1 LNAPFDPAAIAAAA
15 VSEATTPPA
24 AEVWGEPD
32 MSVLHNGRRA
42 APAFPL
48 DTLGEA
54 WGEWI
59 IDAADAAAAPVDYV
73 ALPLLAGASAL
84 IGNAR
89 WVQAAPG
96 WSEPPHLWCGV
107 VGDSGSS
114 KSPGADCLLRDV
126 LPKIEANMRADFP
139 EKLAEW
145 RATAELHKARQEAWE
160 KDVREAAKQGNPP
173 PMPPRDQ
180 APPEPQEPRLRQGDV
195 TVEKVASLLAGAA
208 PKGLL
213 VVRDELAGWLLG
225 MTNYN
230 DAGRAFWLEAY
241 GGRPYRVERQKN
253 PEPIVVQRLAVAVMG
268 GTQPDKLAEMFKD
281 ADDGLLAR
289 FLWAWPEPR
298 PFKLSRRA
306 PNVEFATEALDRLRL
321 LEMTPATMETPAAP
335 MLVPLATS
343 ALEMLEA
350 FAQDMQA
357 AQGNAGGLLRSAYGK
372 ARGLAV
378 RLALVL
384 EFMRWAASPGLSA
397 PPREIGEAA
406 FSDAC
411 DLLAGYF
418 MPMAARV
425 YGDAAT
431 PQAER
436 NAATLA
442 RWIIQGKPK
451 EVHVRHLQREVRL
464 PGLRNADAIR
474 AACDALADADWLRSP
489 PPGTYQARAKVAYPV
504 NPAILGEAAA

>member
-1 LNAPFDPAAIAAAA
+1 MNEMSKPEALGFTEHQPAG
-15 VSEATTPPA
+15 
-24 AEVWGEPD
+24 EVWAAPD
-32 MSVLHNGRRA
+32 MSVLQSGRRA

-48 DTLGEA
+48 ESLGSA
-54 WGEWI
+54 WAEWI
-59 IDAADAAAAPVDYV
+59 TDAAEAAAAPADYV

-89 WVQAAPG
+89 WAQASLG
-96 WSEPPHLWCGV
+96 WIEPPHLWCGV

-126 LPKIEANMRADFP
+126 LPKIETNMRADFP

-145 RATAELHKARQEAWE
+145 RAAAELHKAQQEAWE
-160 KDVREAAKQGNPP
+160 KNVRDAAKTGSPP
-173 PMPPRDQ
+173 PLPPRDA

-195 TVEKVASLLAGAA
+195 TIEKVASLLAGAA

-230 DAGRAFWLEAY
+230 DSGRAFWLEAY

-253 PEPIVVQRLAVAVMG
+253 PEPIEVQRLAVAVMG

-306 PNVEFATEALDRLRL
+306 PNVAFATEALDRLRML
-321 LEMTPATMETPAAP
+321 DLMPATMETPAAP
-335 MLVPLATS
+335 VLVPLASS
-343 ALEMLEA
+343 ALPMLEA
-350 FAQDMQA
+350 FAQDMQR

-372 ARGLAV
+372 ARGMVL
-378 RLALVL
+378 RLSLVL

-397 PPREIGEAA
+397 PPREISEAVLA
-406 FSDAC
+406 HAC
-411 DLLAGYF
+411 DLVAEYA

-442 RWIIQGKPK
+442 RWIVRAKPQ
-451 EVHVRHLQREVRL
+451 EVHVRRLQRDVRL
-464 PGLRNADAIR
+464 PGLRTAEAIR
-474 AACDALADADWLRSP
+474 AACDALADADWLRAP
-489 PPGTYQARAKVAYPV
+489 PPGAFQSRGKVAYPV
-504 NPAILGEAAA
+504 NPAILAEVAA